1 MENIAS
7 PLKLIWSVRKSI
19 EKGSSVKQGIQEYLN
34 SENDEWQLE
43 ILKWQMRVQQGSS
56 TADVISVQRTVI
68 RKHLMRLLERG
79 LRGESIYKNLI
90 SMEDEVSNQVEMQIQ
105 DLITKLP
112 YLMLIPIALFFFP
125 ACVILMLGPFILQLT
140 SSF

>member
-19 EKGSSVKQGIQEYLN
+19 EKGASVKRGIQEYLN
-34 SENDEWQLE
+34 SEHDEWQSE
-43 ILKWQMRVQQGSS
+43 ILKWQLRVQQGLP
-56 TADVISVQRTVI
+56 TTDVINMQRTMI
-68 RKHLMRLLERG
+68 RKHLMHLLERG
-79 LRGESIYKNLI
+79 LKGESIYKNLI
-90 SMEDEVSNQVEMQIQ
+90 AMEDEVSHQVEMQIQ
-105 DLITKLP
+105 DLVTRLP

>member
-34 SENDEWQLE
+34 SENDEWQPE
-43 ILKWQMRVQQGSS
+43 ILKWHMRVHQGSS
-56 TADVISVQRTVI
+56 TTDIMNSQRTVI

-90 SMEDEVSNQVEMQIQ
+90 SLEEEVSNQVEMQIQ
-105 DLITKLP
+105 DLVTKLP

>member
-19 EKGSSVKQGIQEYLN
+19 EKGSSVKRGIQEYLN
-34 SENDEWQLE
+34 SEQDEWQPE
-43 ILKWQMRVQQGSS
+43 ILKWQLRVQQGSS
-56 TADVISVQRTVI
+56 TSDVINTQRTII
-68 RKHLMRLLERG
+68 RKHLMHLLERG
-79 LRGESIYKNLI
+79 LKGESIYKNLL
-90 SMEDEVSNQVEMQIQ
+90 SMEDEVLNQVEIQIH
-105 DLITKLP
+105 DLVTKLP